1 MKNYGLALMQTED
14 IDYTVI
20 YYENLVKLNPK
31 NVDHQ
36 FNLAMNL
43 RRKKNDVEY
52 ARAYNVFNYI
62 VEKHPNIDDEAVPV
76 KPYLRLMPEL
86 VVAANGILCWKE
98 SVSLVGIVNSRGFCR
113 PLLTRWL
120 SDNPTLKFGS

>member
-98 SVSLVGIVNSRGFCR
+98 SVSLVESKTGFCDR
-113 PLLTRWL
+113 RLVP
-120 SDNPTLKFGS
+120 S